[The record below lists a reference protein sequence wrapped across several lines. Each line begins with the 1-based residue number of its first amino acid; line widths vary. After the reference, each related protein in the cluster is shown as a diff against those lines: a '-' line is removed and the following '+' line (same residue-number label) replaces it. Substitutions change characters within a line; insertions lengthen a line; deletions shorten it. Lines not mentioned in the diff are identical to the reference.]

1 MQVPATQMTSMETGT
16 VLGSERATMATASL
30 HLVAGIPTH
39 ETRGEAAGPPGTGAL
54 HPATARI
61 TSEARLRTTRLR
73 NTRRR
78 MRTIA
83 GSG

>member
-1 MQVPATQMTSMETGT
+1 METGD
-16 VLGSERATMATASL
+16 VLGSERATVATASL

-39 ETRGEAAGPPGTGAL
+39 ETRGEAAGPLETGAP

-61 TSEARLRTTRLR
+61 TSTARLR

-78 MRTIA
+78 MRIIA